1 MKVKEHVYMLTI
13 REKDDDA
20 KEDSDIYLRNTLL
33 SKVLRYFVESDLEV
47 KIKYMESMKVE
58 NPEQMEI
65 ALGLGDLDSE

>member
-1 MKVKEHVYMLTI
+1 MKEHVYMLTI